1 MPNKYEKKNTFSR
14 EKKHANSE
22 ADIAKKD
29 MAIQQ
34 FKDARTD
41 ERARNLRLANG
52 IAEPEIKTEPER
64 SILPRIVSSGPL
76 CKCGISA
83 GTVPWFSP
91 EGEKW
96 ILCDDC
102 YRACEDM

>member
-1 MPNKYEKKNTFSR
+1 MPNKYEKKNIFSR
-14 EKKHANSE
+14 EKKPANSE
-22 ADIAKKD
+22 ADILKKD
-29 MAIQQ
+29 MASQQ
-34 FKDARTD
+34 FKDARAS

-52 IAEPEIKTEPER
+52 IVEPEIKVESVPKI
-64 SILPRIVSSGPL
+64 SPRIVPKGPM
-76 CKCGISA
+76 CKCGIST

>member
-22 ADIAKKD
+22 ADIVKKD
-29 MAIQQ
+29 MAIQR

-52 IAEPEIKTEPER
+52 IPEPEIKVEPER
-64 SILPRIVSSGPL
+64 MILPRIVASGPQ
-76 CKCGISA
+76 CRCGIST

>member
-1 MPNKYEKKNTFSR
+1 MPTKYEKKNTFSR

-22 ADIAKKD
+22 ADIIKKD
-29 MAIQQ
+29 MASQR
-34 FKDARTD
+34 FKDARTE

-52 IAEPEIKTEPER
+52 IAEPETKVEPVPK
-64 SILPRIVSSGPL
+64 ILPRIMPKGPM

-83 GTVPWFSP
+83 GVVPWFSP